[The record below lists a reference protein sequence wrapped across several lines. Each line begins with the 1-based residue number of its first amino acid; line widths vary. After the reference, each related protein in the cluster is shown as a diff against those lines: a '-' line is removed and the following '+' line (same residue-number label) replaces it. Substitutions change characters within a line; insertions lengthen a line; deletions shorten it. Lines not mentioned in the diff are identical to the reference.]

1 MSVLN
6 YEVVNR
12 VAWITLNRPEKRNAL
27 SVALIESLG
36 EAFKMANEDESV
48 RVIVLKS
55 ADKPFCAGA
64 DLAYLTEL
72 RQNSLEENLA
82 DSQRLRRMFD
92 AIYHSSKLVI
102 SQVEGAALAG
112 GCGLATL
119 ADICVATPQAQFGYT
134 EVKIGFIPALVMVY
148 MRERVAGWVMRDLL
162 LTGRVIDATE
172 AMKMGLV
179 QYVVAESEVSGFVE
193 GLARGCAEG
202 TSGAALA
209 QVKQMLREIPAMSRD
224 QALDY
229 AAGMNAHARATQDCI
244 KGMDAF
250 LNKQKL
256 TW

>member
-36 EAFKMANEDESV
+36 EAFKMANENESV

-172 AMKMGLV
+172 AMRMGLV

>member
-27 SVALIESLG
+27 SVALIQSLHD
-36 EAFKMANEDESV
+36 AFNQANEDEGV

-72 RQNSLEENLA
+72 RNNTLEENLA
-82 DSQRLRRMFD
+82 DSQRLRKMFD

-119 ADICVATPQAQFGYT
+119 ADICVATPAAQFGYT

-162 LTGRVIDATE
+162 LTGRVIDAVE
-172 AMKMGLV
+172 AMRMGLV
-179 QYVVAESEVSGFVE
+179 QYVVDESEVADFVE
-193 GLARGCAEG
+193 RLARGCAEG

-256 TW
+256 IW

>member
-27 SVALIESLG
+27 SVSLIESIH
-36 EAFKMANEDESV
+36 EAFNKANEDDGV

-72 RQNSLEENLA
+72 RQNTLEENLE

-172 AMKMGLV
+172 AMRMGLV